1 MSSHRTGFLNALTI
15 LGVII
20 GITACS
26 GEPER
31 GSARKATGQDTK
43 LSVYV
48 VNYPLQYFAERVG
61 GDLVTVS
68 FPAPRDTDPASWMPD
83 AGTVGAYQRADLIV
97 LNGANY
103 TKWVDRV
110 SLPQAKLVNTT
121 LGFKDRYASIQGA
134 VIHAHGPQ
142 GEHSHGAI
150 AFTTW
155 LDPKLA
161 IEQARA
167 IKQALVRLR
176 PDQQKAF
183 QAGFDALERDLLDLD
198 KRIRDIV
205 SRNPEQPL
213 VVSHPVYQYLTRRY
227 GLNAKSVHWEPDEV
241 PNANM
246 WKELTEILASHP
258 AKWMIWEG
266 PPLPGT
272 VQKLERLGVKSTV
285 FDPCGN
291 VPKQGDY
298 LSVMRQNASN
308 LALAFPQ

>member
-1 MSSHRTGFLNALTI
+1 MSSHRTGFLNALMI
-15 LGVII
+15 FGMII
-20 GITACS
+20 SITACS
-26 GEPER
+26 DQPER
-31 GSARKATGQDTK
+31 GSARKATGQTTK

-48 VNYPLQYFAERVG
+48 VNYPLKYFAKRVG

-68 FPAPRDTDPASWMPD
+68 FPAPRDIDPASWMPD
-83 AGTVGAYQRADLIV
+83 AKTVGAYQRADLIL

-103 TKWVDRV
+103 AKWVDRV
-110 SLPQAKLVNTT
+110 SLPQAKLVNTS
-121 LGFKDRYASIQGA
+121 LGFKDQYMSIQGA
-134 VIHAHGPQ
+134 VIHAHGPK
-142 GEHSHGAI
+142 GKHSHGGV

-161 IEQARA
+161 IEQART
-167 IKQALVRLR
+167 IKQAFVRLR

-198 KRIRDIV
+198 TRINEIV
-205 SRNPEQPL
+205 SANPKQPL
-213 VVSHPVYQYLTRRY
+213 VASHPLYQYLTRRY
-227 GLNAKSVHWEPDEV
+227 GLNAKSVHWEPDEL
-241 PNANM
+241 PNDNM

-291 VPKQGDY
+291 VPEAGDY
-298 LSVMRQNASN
+298 LSVMRQNVSN
-308 LALAFPQ
+308 LSFAFPK

>member
-1 MSSHRTGFLNALTI
+1 MSSHRTGFLNALMI

-20 GITACS
+20 SITACS
-26 GEPER
+26 DQPER

-48 VNYPLQYFAERVG
+48 VNYPLKYFAKRVG
-61 GDLVTVS
+61 GDLVTVI
-68 FPAPRDTDPASWMPD
+68 FPAPRDIDPAFWMPD
-83 AGTVGAYQRADLIV
+83 AGTVGAYQRADLIL

-103 TKWVDRV
+103 ARWVDRV
-110 SLPQAKLVNTT
+110 SLPQAKLVNTSI
-121 LGFKDRYASIQGA
+121 GFKDQYISIESA
-134 VIHAHGPQ
+134 VTHAHGPQ

-155 LDPKLA
+155 LDSKLA
-161 IEQARA
+161 IEQART
-167 IKQALVRLR
+167 IKQAFVRLR

-198 KRIRDIV
+198 TRIRDIV
-205 SRNPEQPL
+205 SRNPKQPL

-227 GLNAKSVHWEPDEV
+227 GLNAKSVHWEPDEL
-241 PNANM
+241 PNDNM
-246 WKELTEILASHP
+246 WKEVTDLLASHP

>member
-1 MSSHRTGFLNALTI
+1 MSSHRTGFLNALMI

-20 GITACS
+20 SITACS
-26 GEPER
+26 DQPER
-31 GSARKATGQDTK
+31 GSAQKSTGQDTK

-48 VNYPLQYFAERVG
+48 VNYPLKYFAKRVG

-68 FPAPRDTDPASWMPD
+68 FPAPRDIDPAFWMPD

-103 TKWVDRV
+103 AKWIDRV
-110 SLPQAKLVNTT
+110 SLPQAKLVNTS
-121 LGFKDRYASIQGA
+121 LGFKDRYASIEGS
-134 VIHAHGPQ
+134 VIHTHGPQ

-241 PNANM
+241 LNANM

>member
-1 MSSHRTGFLNALTI
+1 MSSHRTGFLNALMI

-20 GITACS
+20 SITACS
-26 GEPER
+26 DQPER

-48 VNYPLQYFAERVG
+48 VNYPLKYFAKRVG

-68 FPAPRDTDPASWMPD
+68 FPAPRDIDPAFWMPD

-103 TKWVDRV
+103 AKWVDRV
-110 SLPQAKLVNTT
+110 SLPQAKLVNTS

-167 IKQALVRLR
+167 IKQAFVRLR

-183 QAGFDALERDLLDLD
+183 QAGFDALERDLLNLD
-198 KRIRDIV
+198 TRISDIV
-205 SRNPEQPL
+205 SANTKQPL

-241 PNANM
+241 LNANM
-246 WKELTEILASHP
+246 WKELTEILASHQ

-266 PPLPGT
+266 PPVAET
-272 VQKLERLGVKSTV
+272 VQKLKSLGVNSAV

>member
-1 MSSHRTGFLNALTI
+1 MSSHRTGFLNALMI

-20 GITACS
+20 SITACS
-26 GEPER
+26 DQPQR
-31 GSARKATGQDTK
+31 DVARKSADEVGK

-48 VNYPLQYFAERVG
+48 VNYPLKYFAERVG

-68 FPAPRDTDPASWMPD
+68 FPAPRDIDPAFWMPD

-103 TKWVDRV
+103 AKWVDRV
-110 SLPQAKLVNTT
+110 SLPQAKLVNTS
-121 LGFKDRYASIQGA
+121 LGFKDQYMSIQGA

-167 IKQALVRLR
+167 IKQAFVRLR

-183 QAGFDALERDLLDLD
+183 QAGFDALEHDLLDLD

-227 GLNAKSVHWEPDEV
+227 GLNAKSVHWEPDEL
-241 PNANM
+241 PNDNM

>member
-1 MSSHRTGFLNALTI
+1 MSSHRTHFLNALMI

-20 GITACS
+20 SITACS
-26 GEPER
+26 DQPER
-31 GSARKATGQDTK
+31 GSAQKSTGQDTK
-43 LSVYV
+43 LSVSV
-48 VNYPLQYFAERVG
+48 VNYPLQYFAKRVG

-68 FPAPRDTDPASWMPD
+68 FPAPHDIDPAFWMPD
-83 AGTVGAYQRADLIV
+83 AGTVGAYQRADLIL

-103 TKWVDRV
+103 AKWVDRV
-110 SLPQAKLVNTT
+110 SLPQAKLVNTS

-241 PNANM
+241 LNANM

-285 FDPCGN
+285 FDPHGN
-291 VPKQGDY
+291 VPESGDY
-298 LSVMRQNASN
+298 LTVMRQNTSN

>member
-1 MSSHRTGFLNALTI
+1 MSSHRTGFLNALMI

-20 GITACS
+20 SITACS
-26 GEPER
+26 DQPR
-31 GSARKATGQDTK
+31 IDSARKSAARNGK

-48 VNYPLQYFAERVG
+48 VNYPLKYFAKRVG

-68 FPAPRDTDPASWMPD
+68 FPAPRDIDPAFWMPD

-110 SLPQAKLVNTT
+110 SLPQAKLVNTS
-121 LGFKDRYASIQGA
+121 LGFKDRYASKQGA
-134 VIHAHGPQ
+134 VIHTHGPQ

-167 IKQALVRLR
+167 IKQAFVRLR
-176 PDQQKAF
+176 PDHQKAF
-183 QAGFDALERDLLDLD
+183 QAGFDDLERDLLDLD
-198 KRIRDIV
+198 TKIRDIV
-205 SRNPEQPL
+205 SNNPKQPL
-213 VVSHPVYQYLTRRY
+213 VASHPVYQYLVLRY

-241 PNANM
+241 PNNDM

-298 LSVMRQNASN
+298 LSVMRQNGSN

>member
-1 MSSHRTGFLNALTI
+1 MSGHRTGFLNALMI

-20 GITACS
+20 SITACS
-26 GEPER
+26 DQPER

-48 VNYPLQYFAERVG
+48 VNYPLKYFAKRVG

-83 AGTVGAYQRADLIV
+83 AGTVGAYQRADLIL

-110 SLPQAKLVNTT
+110 SLPQAKLVNTS
-121 LGFKDRYASIQGA
+121 LGFKDRYASKQGA
-134 VIHAHGPQ
+134 VIHTHGPQ

-167 IKQALVRLR
+167 IKQAFVRLR
-176 PDQQKAF
+176 PDHQKAF
-183 QAGFDALERDLLDLD
+183 QAGLDALKRDLLDLD
-198 KRIRDIV
+198 TRINEIV
-205 SRNPEQPL
+205 SANPKQPL
-213 VVSHPVYQYLTRRY
+213 VASHPVYQYLTRRY
-227 GLNAKSVHWEPDEV
+227 GLNAKSVHWEPDEL
-241 PNANM
+241 PNVNM
-246 WKELTEILASHP
+246 WKEFTDLLASHP
-258 AKWMIWEG
+258 AQWMIWEG
-266 PPLPGT
+266 PPLPRT
-272 VQKLERLGVKSTV
+272 AQKLERLGVKSTV
-285 FDPCGN
+285 FDLCGN

-298 LSVMRQNASN
+298 LSVMRQNVSN
-308 LALAFPQ
+308 LSFAFPK

>member
-20 GITACS
+20 SITACS
-26 GEPER
+26 DQSER

-48 VNYPLQYFAERVG
+48 VNYPLMYFAERIG
-61 GDLVTVS
+61 GKGVNVT
-68 FPAPRDTDPASWMPD
+68 FPAPAHTDPAFWMPD
-83 AGTVGAYQRADLIV
+83 AGTVGTYQRADLIL

-103 TKWVDRV
+103 AKWVDRV
-110 SLPQAKLVNTT
+110 SLPQAKLVNTS

-167 IKQALVRLR
+167 IKQAFVKSR
-176 PDQQKAF
+176 PDQRKAF
-183 QAGFDALERDLLDLD
+183 ENGFDGLERDLLDLD
-198 KRIRDIV
+198 TRIRDIV

-213 VVSHPVYQYLTRRY
+213 VASHPVYQYLTRRY
-227 GLNAKSVHWEPDEV
+227 GLNAKSVHWEPDEL
-241 PNANM
+241 PNDNM

-266 PPLPGT
+266 APLPRT

-291 VPKQGDY
+291 VPEAGDY

-308 LALAFPQ
+308 LTLAFPQ